1 MGGGLSLVATLLS
14 PSGMEI
20 WKAVASLGS
29 NSYITSRIPEYQS
42 ANFHLPETWPFILL
56 LLLTVTAFARSI
68 QRISWTDILL
78 TISFAGIALYT
89 SRMIPLFAIVVVPI
103 AANTLGEWLEQEYA
117 ASPLMRIEK
126 NLMAVNTSSSGAIW
140 LIVLILAVVIVFRSG
155 RAIDPQN
162 KGNTFD
168 QAFFPVQA
176 VHWLNQN
183 PQNGHMF
190 NEFDWGGYLVLT
202 LSPRRQIFMDGHTH
216 IYGEA
221 LTREYETVSD
231 RSSRDV
237 RFPSAA

>member
-1 MGGGLSLVATLLS
+1 
-14 PSGMEI
+14 
-20 WKAVASLGS
+20 
-29 NSYITSRIPEYQS
+29 
-42 ANFHLPETWPFILL
+42 
-56 LLLTVTAFARSI
+56 LTVTAFARSI

-221 LTREYETVSD
+221 LTREYETVVTLGKGWQDILQKYHVEWAIVRTDSPMENVLAGQD
-231 RSSRDV
+231 WEVLYRDETAV
-237 RFPSAA
+237 ILRKE